1 MNHPKHAD
9 TSHPKHADTG
19 HPECAHTSP
28 RRHTLTLLRSTR
40 GLVAV
45 GACIGALGGVAIA
58 VAGSSAQQAASVH
71 KATTTVKKS
80 AAAPRTVLVRGA
92 TGPRGLAGV
101 AGAVGPAGSP
111 GPEGPQGPPGPDLAE
126 SFTINWS
133 GLAYAPERD
142 TTVGTVPGVAQVEV
156 RCTLEEQAIVV
167 TPLLSGVRTVA
178 DVTTFQGEGVAGV
191 SSHARLFSES
201 TSPITIPLPT
211 NGMLEG
217 TLSVEPIDGDGGPDA
232 APSSLTF
239 SSEWKLN
246 DPDEAN
252 NYCYVAGQFLQ

>member
-1 MNHPKHAD
+1 MRALM
-9 TSHPKHADTG
+9 S
-19 HPECAHTSP
+19 
-28 RRHTLTLLRSTR
+28 LRSTR
-40 GLVAV
+40 GLVAM
-45 GACIGALGGVAIA
+45 GACVGALGGVAIA
-58 VAGSSAQQAASVH
+58 VTGSSAQQPASVH
-71 KATTTVKKS
+71 KATTASKKS
-80 AAAPRTVLVRGA
+80 TATPRTVIVRGA
-92 TGPRGLAGV
+92 TGPRGLTGV
-101 AGAVGPAGSP
+101 AGAVGPAGTP

-142 TTVGTVPGVAQVEV
+142 TAVSTIPDVAQGVARVEV
-156 RCTLEEQAIVV
+156 RCTPEEQAIIV
-167 TPLLSGVRTVA
+167 TPLLSEVRTVA

-217 TLSVEPIDGDGGPDA
+217 TLSVEPIDGDGGSEPD
-232 APSSLTF
+232 PSSLTF